1 MHGCFL
7 AEKWTCL
14 DMWDNVSRH
23 FILLVC
29 HIQISKTM
37 RPGKC
42 IIEEE
47 VKSWGTPEKGIIK
60 VFFQSWQVMK
70 KKGVYMLM
78 NGVPASP
85 MQIVQAHIVRE
96 DAVYM
101 RDYVLNDNGDIKEL
115 CFDDVEMQEQ
125 DR

>member
-1 MHGCFL
+1 
-7 AEKWTCL
+7 
-14 DMWDNVSRH
+14 MWDNVSRH

-42 IIEEE
+42 IIEDPRERNY
-47 VKSWGTPEKGIIK
+47 
-60 VFFQSWQVMK
+60 QSLFSELAGYE

>member
-1 MHGCFL
+1 MGDPRERNYQSLFSEL
-7 AEKWTCL
+7 AGYE
-14 DMWDNVSRH
+14 
-23 FILLVC
+23 
-29 HIQISKTM
+29 
-37 RPGKC
+37 
-42 IIEEE
+42 
-47 VKSWGTPEKGIIK
+47 
-60 VFFQSWQVMK
+60 
-70 KKGVYMLM
+70 KKGEYMLM

>member
-1 MHGCFL
+1 MGDPRERNYQSLFSEL
-7 AEKWTCL
+7 AGYE
-14 DMWDNVSRH
+14 
-23 FILLVC
+23 
-29 HIQISKTM
+29 
-37 RPGKC
+37 
-42 IIEEE
+42 
-47 VKSWGTPEKGIIK
+47 
-60 VFFQSWQVMK
+60 

-115 CFDDVEMQEQ
+115 FSKKPRPQLNFNLSLF
-125 DR
+125 RFS

>member
-1 MHGCFL
+1 
-7 AEKWTCL
+7 
-14 DMWDNVSRH
+14 
-23 FILLVC
+23 
-29 HIQISKTM
+29 M

-47 VKSWGTPEKGIIK
+47 VKSWGTPEKRNY
-60 VFFQSWQVMK
+60 QSLFSELAGYE

-78 NGVPASP
+78 NGDAGKSHARLCK
-85 MQIVQAHIVRE
+85 AHIVRE

>member
-1 MHGCFL
+1 MIP
-7 AEKWTCL
+7 A
-14 DMWDNVSRH
+14 NVS
-23 FILLVC
+23 LC
-29 HIQISKTM
+29 YT
-37 RPGKC
+37 
-42 IIEEE
+42 
-47 VKSWGTPEKGIIK
+47 
-60 VFFQSWQVMK
+60 QSSERT
-70 KKGVYMLM
+70 LM

>member
-1 MHGCFL
+1 
-7 AEKWTCL
+7 
-14 DMWDNVSRH
+14 
-23 FILLVC
+23 
-29 HIQISKTM
+29 
-37 RPGKC
+37 
-42 IIEEE
+42 
-47 VKSWGTPEKGIIK
+47 
-60 VFFQSWQVMK
+60 
-70 KKGVYMLM
+70 M

-125 DR
+125 DRWKYISWEMTPTSIGVEK